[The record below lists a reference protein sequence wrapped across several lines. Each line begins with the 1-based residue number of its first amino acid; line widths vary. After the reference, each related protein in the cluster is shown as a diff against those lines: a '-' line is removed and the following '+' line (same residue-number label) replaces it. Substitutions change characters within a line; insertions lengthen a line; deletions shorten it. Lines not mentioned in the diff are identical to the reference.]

1 MAGTTRFTIVAD
13 AICADGACGK
23 LSGVVFDPVAQAV
36 THLVVERHGLE
47 RLVPRWED
55 ALAGALDLFFEVN
68 LPSPGRYRA
77 WLRDHLGERAPIPH
91 LKKQAEARGRGWK
104 ERRGP
109 TPCCSLL
116 PPE

>member
-1 MAGTTRFTIVAD
+1 MEKDERFWLATALMSLYH
-13 AICADGACGK
+13 ADGG
-23 LSGVVFDPVAQAV
+23 SGRGELFARLLEGA
-36 THLVVERHGLE
+36 GL
-47 RLVPRWED
+47 RASPGFPRWED
-55 ALAGALDLFFEVN
+55 ALAGALDLFFEVD

-77 WLRDHLGERAPIPH
+77 WLRDHLGKRAPIPY